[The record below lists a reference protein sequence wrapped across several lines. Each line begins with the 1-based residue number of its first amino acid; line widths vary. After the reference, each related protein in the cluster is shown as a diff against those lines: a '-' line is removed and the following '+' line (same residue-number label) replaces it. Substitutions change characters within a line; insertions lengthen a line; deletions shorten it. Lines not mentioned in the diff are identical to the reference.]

1 MLELRR
7 KLFHMGSLLVL
18 VIPILYFP
26 FWLNFI
32 LFFSGIILN
41 LLLTLKNEKV
51 YNFFRPFIDLF
62 EREENLKRPGIQA
75 FYALLGI
82 FISYLLFGTKAAYG
96 IVVLAV
102 GDGFSGLVGYYFGKR
117 KLFYN
122 RKKTLE
128 GSIAFFLSSFFALL
142 LITDVYKAFL
152 ISLVS
157 AFIESLKLPFDD
169 NLLIPI
175 VASLLGS
182 AV

>member
-1 MLELRR
+1 
-7 KLFHMGSLLVL
+7 
-18 VIPILYFP
+18 
-26 FWLNFI
+26 
-32 LFFSGIILN
+32 
-41 LLLTLKNEKV
+41 
-51 YNFFRPFIDLF
+51 
-62 EREENLKRPGIQA
+62 NLKRPGIQA

-82 FISYLLFGTKAAYG
+82 FISYLLFGTKAVYG

-142 LITDVYKAFL
+142 LITDVYEAFF